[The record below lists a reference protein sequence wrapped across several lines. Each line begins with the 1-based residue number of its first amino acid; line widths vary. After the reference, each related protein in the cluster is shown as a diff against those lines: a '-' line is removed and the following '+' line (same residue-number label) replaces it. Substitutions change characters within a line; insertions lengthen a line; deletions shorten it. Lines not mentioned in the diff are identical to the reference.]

1 MSDDE
6 PGPRRRVDDWLRREL
21 AEHPGLTADQL
32 AGWAMERFKGDP
44 EALRALTHGALSRL
58 ESERS
63 FAKDRTR

>member
-1 MSDDE
+1 MGDDE

-21 AEHPGLTADQL
+21 AEHPSLTSDQL
-32 AGWAMERFKGDP
+32 AERAMERFRDDP